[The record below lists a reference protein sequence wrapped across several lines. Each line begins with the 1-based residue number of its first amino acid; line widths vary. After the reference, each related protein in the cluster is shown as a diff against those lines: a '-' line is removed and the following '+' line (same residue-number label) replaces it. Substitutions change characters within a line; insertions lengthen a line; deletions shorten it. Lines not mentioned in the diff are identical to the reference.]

1 MHSRRRAT
9 SVTRFAVN
17 RSSRSPSRDISICCF
32 SVSVPF
38 YVALLTSHQSGH
50 GHVRWNGRFCR
61 RPRSFAEKWHCS
73 YRALSGWIVFSEGV
87 GRPPALWRAALTG
100 RVNLSIALKA
110 TRISRLF
117 ITGTTSKR
125 RPLAPGYH
133 LAKIHAENFRGRP
146 VKNNGNISNQI
157 VYLVKRNG
165 DYSLSVSAT
174 FDARAPADSRK
185 GPEALPAR

>member
-1 MHSRRRAT
+1 M
-9 SVTRFAVN
+9 
-17 RSSRSPSRDISICCF
+17 
-32 SVSVPF
+32 
-38 YVALLTSHQSGH
+38 
-50 GHVRWNGRFCR
+50 
-61 RPRSFAEKWHCS
+61 
-73 YRALSGWIVFSEGV
+73 FSEGV
-87 GRPPALWRAALTG
+87 GKAARTLAGSING

-157 VYLVKRNG
+157 VDLVKRNG

-174 FDARAPADSRK
+174 FDAPGSGGFKKGTRSSASPIKSRVCISLISFVS
-185 GPEALPAR
+185 AQAR